1 MSSGALP
8 RRSNQRV
15 SSQPK
20 GCWTFVTRS
29 MHSLTQPNDSKEFIQ
44 MKVGIIGAGNIG
56 STLARKL
63 AACGHDVKLAN
74 SKDPQSIQALANEL
88 GARAVT
94 KDEAVA
100 DVDVIILS
108 IPFAKYPDLRDTLSK
123 ASESVVV
130 IDTSNYYPVRDG
142 AIKEVDDG
150 KAESVWISEQIGRPV
165 VKAWNAVLSA
175 TLIEQGQ
182 PAGSSSRIALPVAGD
197 DVNAVAIAQRLV
209 EDTGFD
215 ALATGDLENSWR
227 QQPGTPAYCTE
238 LTLPELELA
247 LDAADKARVPQNR
260 DALFTRFTTSGGQL
274 TREQMVAS
282 NRAMTA

>member
-1 MSSGALP
+1 
-8 RRSNQRV
+8 
-15 SSQPK
+15 
-20 GCWTFVTRS
+20 

-88 GARAVT
+88 GVRAVT

>member
-88 GARAVT
+88 GVRAVT

>member
-1 MSSGALP
+1 
-8 RRSNQRV
+8 
-15 SSQPK
+15 
-20 GCWTFVTRS
+20 
-29 MHSLTQPNDSKEFIQ
+29 
-44 MKVGIIGAGNIG
+44 MKIGIIGAGNIG

-74 SKDPQSIQALANEL
+74 SKDPQSIQALADEL

-94 KDEAVA
+94 KEGAVA
-100 DVDVIILS
+100 DVDVVILS
-108 IPFAKYPDLRDTLSK
+108 IPFANYPNLRDTLSK
-123 ASESVVV
+123 ACESTVV

-142 AIKEVDDG
+142 AIKEIDDG

-165 VKAWNAVLSA
+165 VKAWNAVLAA
-175 TLIEQGQ
+175 TLVEQGK

-197 DVNAVAIAQRLV
+197 NVIAVAIAQRLV

-215 ALATGDLENSWR
+215 ALATGGLEGSWR

-238 LTLPELELA
+238 LTLPELTSA
-247 LDAADKARVPQNR
+247 VNAADKARMAQNR
-260 DALFTRFTTSGGQL
+260 NALFDRFTASWGQL